1 MTEILG
7 GQVLS
12 MIAGAILVCCMLIGA
27 NRGLFLGLF
36 CMFKNLLVIAAAV
49 GVAPV
54 IAKRLPETMVA
65 AEGIAY
71 IIALVV
77 STIVFNIVA
86 RLIKEFDEVPGIGA
100 ADRLGGA
107 VLGTV
112 VGFFV
117 VWTLLGVLGCFQ
129 EYDFCRKVV
138 EAARQNAFIM
148 WIQTTSPLPSIL
160 EMLGFPVI

>member
-1 MTEILG
+1 MPEVIG

-12 MIAGAILVCCMLIGA
+12 MIAGAILVCCLLIGA

-36 CMFKNLLVIAAAV
+36 CMFKNLIIIAVAV

-54 IAKRLPETMVA
+54 IAKRLPESMIA

-71 IIALVV
+71 IIALIV

-86 RLIKEFDEVPGIGA
+86 RLIKEFDEVSGVGIV
-100 ADRLGGA
+100 DRLGGA

-117 VWTLLGVLGCFQ
+117 VWTILGVIGCFQ
-129 EYDFCRKVV
+129 EYEFCRQVV
-138 EAARQNAFIM
+138 EASRNNAFIM
-148 WIQTTSPLPSIL
+148 WIQSTSPLPGVL
-160 EMLGFPVI
+160 KMMGFPVI

>member
-1 MTEILG
+1 MPELIG
-7 GQVLS
+7 GQVLA
-12 MIAGAILVCCMLIGA
+12 MVAGAILLCCMLIGA

-36 CMFKNLLVIAAAV
+36 CMFKNLIIIAVAV

-77 STIVFNIVA
+77 SIIIFNIVA
-86 RLIKEFDEVPGIGA
+86 RLIKEFDEVPGLSMV
-100 ADRLGGA
+100 DRLGGA

-117 VWTLLGVLGCFQ
+117 VWTLLGVIGCFQ

-138 EAARQNAFIM
+138 EASRENAFVM
-148 WIQTTSPLPSIL
+148 WIQDTSPLPAIL
-160 EMLGFPVI
+160 KMMGFPVI

>member
-1 MTEILG
+1 MPEMLG

-12 MIAGAILVCCMLIGA
+12 IIAAVILICCMLIGA

-36 CMFKNLLVIAAAV
+36 CMFKNLIVIAAAV

-54 IAKRLPETMVA
+54 IAKRLPETMIA

-77 STIVFNIVA
+77 SAIVFNIVA
-86 RLIKEFDEVPGIGA
+86 RLIKEFDEVPGVSA
-100 ADRLGGA
+100 VDRLGGA

-112 VGFFV
+112 IGFFV

-138 EAARQNAFIM
+138 EASRENAFIM
-148 WIQTTSPLPSIL
+148 WIQTTSPLPAIL
-160 EMLGFPVI
+160 EAIGFPVI

>member
-1 MTEILG
+1 MPQILG

-36 CMFKNLLVIAAAV
+36 CMFKNLIVIVVAV
-49 GVAPV
+49 AVAPV
-54 IAKRLPETMVA
+54 IVKRLPETMVA

-71 IIALVV
+71 IIAIVV

-86 RLIKEFDEVPGIGA
+86 RLIKQFDEVPGISSI
-100 ADRLGGA
+100 DRLGGA

-112 VGFFV
+112 VGFFI
-117 VWTLLGVLGCFQ
+117 VWTLLGVIGCFQ
-129 EYDFCRKVV
+129 EYDFCHKVV
-138 EAARQNAFIM
+138 EAARENPFIM
-148 WIQTTSPLPSIL
+148 WIQATSPLPSVLKMI
-160 EMLGFPVI
+160 GFPVI

>member
-1 MTEILG
+1 MPEILG

-12 MIAGAILVCCMLIGA
+12 MVVGAILVCCVLIGA
-27 NRGLFLGLF
+27 NRGLLLGLF
-36 CMFKNLLVIAAAV
+36 CMFKNLIVIAAAV

-77 STIVFNIVA
+77 SAIIFNIVA
-86 RLIKEFDEVPGIGA
+86 RLIKEFDEVPGISA
-100 ADRLGGA
+100 IDRLGGA
-107 VLGTV
+107 VLGAV
-112 VGFFV
+112 VGFFA

-129 EYDFCRKVV
+129 EYDFCREVV
-138 EAARQNAFIM
+138 EATRENPFIM
-148 WIQTTSPLPSIL
+148 WIQTASPLPAIL
-160 EMLGFPVI
+160 EAIGFPVI